1 MRLGLPDPLICV
13 HTSHWFYGYHL
24 LHCAHGNKCTGTY
37 DAIHNTFVAITRDV
51 NFHVGQKQLHAFPSI
66 TFNSFRQQINIVLTK
81 DGIRNLA
88 NVIIIDPMWTNL
100 FWFCTT
106 QGFVTSDVTQA
117 KEKNYHNRHPIDQF
131 LPLAI
136 EVFGCL
142 HKHADV
148 FLHNHANVI
157 WNLKGT
163 KSPHLF
169 TLVTFLHWK
178 VSITWQRCKCFPS

>member
-24 LHCAHGNKCTGTY
+24 LHCAHGNKCTRTY

-81 DGIRNLA
+81 DGIRNLV

-106 QGFVTSDVTQA
+106 QGFVTS
-117 KEKNYHNRHPIDQF
+117 
-131 LPLAI
+131 
-136 EVFGCL
+136 
-142 HKHADV
+142 DV